1 MNYLKNYQT
10 QEKKAVSPVQF
21 KLNSTDNKV
30 SEMTVFN
37 SQEVDTKKQPM
48 FFGQPL
54 GIQRY
59 DSYKYPIFDKL
70 TTQQL
75 GYFWRPEEVSLQKDR
90 SDYQTLRPEQK
101 HIFTSNLKY
110 QVMLDSVQGRGPGM
124 AFAPYCSLPELE
136 ACMKVWEF
144 MEMIHSRSYTY
155 IIKNVYSNP
164 SDVFDT
170 ILRDDKI
177 MERAHSV
184 TESYNDFINSAQQYG
199 TSNDWMYAMEQVP
212 YAQEQRHEL
221 KRKLFRAVANV
232 NILEGIRFYV
242 SFACSF
248 AFGEL
253 KLMEGSAKI
262 ISLIARD
269 ENQHLVITQNILNK
283 WKEGD
288 DPEMQK
294 IAKEEEPWIYKT
306 FEQAVNQE
314 KLWAEYLFKDGSM
327 IGLNDKLLQQYVE
340 WIANRRLR
348 AIGLK
353 PLYDIPAKNNPL
365 PWTEHWISSKG
376 LQVAPQETE
385 VESYIVGG
393 IKHDVTENTFAGFQ
407 L

>member
-1 MNYLKNYQT
+1 V
-10 QEKKAVSPVQF
+10 EG
-21 KLNSTDNKV
+21 
-30 SEMTVFN
+30 MTVFN
-37 SQEVDTKKQPM
+37 TKDVDTKKQPM

-54 GIQRY
+54 GVQRY
-59 DSYKYPIFDKL
+59 DGSKYPVFEKL
-70 TTQQL
+70 TQQQL

-90 SDYQTLRPEQK
+90 GDYQHLRPEQK

-110 QVMLDSVQGRGPGM
+110 QIMLDSVQGRGPGM
-124 AFAPYCSLPELE
+124 AFTPYCSLPELE

-155 IIKNVYSNP
+155 IIKNVYPDP
-164 SDVFDT
+164 SEVFDT
-170 ILRDDKI
+170 IIEDERIL
-177 MERAHSV
+177 ERAESV
-184 TESYNDFINSAQQYG
+184 TNSYNDFIHSAQEYG
-199 TSNDWMYAMEQVP
+199 NSTTWQF
-212 YAQEQRHEL
+212 AQEGVANAKYDRYEL
-221 KRKLFRAVANV
+221 KRKLYRAVANV

-283 WKEGD
+283 WREGD
-288 DPEMQK
+288 DSEMQQ
-294 IAKEEEPWIYKT
+294 ISRQEEENIIKMFQKT
-306 FEQAVNQE
+306 VDEE
-314 KLWAEYLFKDGSM
+314 KRWAEYLFKDGSM
-327 IGLNDKLLQQYVE
+327 IGLNDKLLSQYVE
-340 WIANRRLR
+340 WVANRRMK

-353 PLYDIPAKNNPL
+353 PIYDISAKNNPL

-385 VESYIVGG
+385 VESYVVGG
-393 IKHDVTENTFAGFQ
+393 IKQDVQKDTFAGFQ

>member
-1 MNYLKNYQT
+1 MN
-10 QEKKAVSPVQF
+10 PVQF
-21 KLNSTDNKV
+21 KISSTEEQTQIKG
-30 SEMTVFN
+30 MTVFN
-37 SQEVDTKKQPM
+37 TEQVNTKKQPM
-48 FFGQPL
+48 FFGKPL

-59 DSYKYPIFDKL
+59 DSYKYPIFEKL

-90 SDYQTLRPEQK
+90 GDYQSLRPEQK

-170 ILRDDKI
+170 ILKEDRI
-177 MERAHSV
+177 MERAVSV
-184 TESYNDFINSAQQYG
+184 TQAYNDFINHAHRYDNSD
-199 TSNDWMYAMEQVP
+199 DWIHALEQVP
-212 YAQEQRHEL
+212 NALEGRYEL
-221 KRKLFRAVANV
+221 KRKLYRAVANV

-269 ENQHLVITQNILNK
+269 ENQHLAITQNILKK
-283 WKEGD
+283 WREGD
-288 DPEMQK
+288 DPEMKK
-294 IAKEEEPWIYKT
+294 IFEEEEQWLIST
-306 FEQAVNQE
+306 FENCVNQE

-340 WIANRRLR
+340 WIANRRMK

-353 PLYDIPAKNNPL
+353 PIYDIPAKNNPL

-393 IKHDVTENTFAGFQ
+393 IKQDVTENTFAGFS

>member
-1 MNYLKNYQT
+1 M
-10 QEKKAVSPVQF
+10 
-21 KLNSTDNKV
+21 DG
-30 SEMTVFN
+30 MTVFN
-37 SQEVDTKKQPM
+37 TQEIDYKKQPM

-54 GIQRY
+54 GVQRY

-70 TTQQL
+70 TQQQL

-90 SDYQTLRPEQK
+90 ADYAHLRPEQK

-110 QVMLDSVQGRGPGM
+110 QIMLDSVQGRGPGM
-124 AFAPYCSLPELE
+124 AFIPYCSLPELE
-136 ACMKVWEF
+136 ACMTVWEF

-155 IIKNVYSNP
+155 IIKNVYSDP
-164 SDVFDT
+164 SEVFDS
-170 ILRDDKI
+170 ILNNEKI
-177 MERAHSV
+177 LERASSV
-184 TESYNDFINSAQQYG
+184 THAYDDFINSAQNYG
-199 TSNDWMYAMEQVP
+199 SSNLWVHAVEGVP
-212 YAQEQRHEL
+212 SAKDERLEL
-221 KRKLFRAVANV
+221 KRKLYRAITTV

-283 WKEGD
+283 WREGD
-288 DPEMQK
+288 DPDMQK
-294 IAKEEEPWIYKT
+294 IAREEEEWVISA
-306 FEQAVNQE
+306 FEKCVNEE
-314 KLWAEYLFKDGSM
+314 KRWAEYLFKTGSM
-327 IGLNDKLLQQYVE
+327 IGLNDKLLWSYVE
-340 WIANRRLR
+340 WIANRRMKS
-348 AIGLK
+348 IGIK
-353 PLYDIPAKNNPL
+353 PIYDIPAKNNPL

-385 VESYIVGG
+385 VESYVVGG
-393 IKHDVTENTFAGFQ
+393 IKQDMKNDTFSGFK

>member
-1 MNYLKNYQT
+1 MN
-10 QEKKAVSPVQF
+10 PVQF
-21 KLNSTDNKV
+21 KVSTDINTPKTV
-30 SEMTVFN
+30 TGMTVFN
-37 SQEVDTKKQPM
+37 ANQTDVKKQPM
-48 FFGQPL
+48 FFGAPL
-54 GIQRY
+54 GLQRY
-59 DSYKYPIFDKL
+59 DQYKYPVFDKL

-90 SDYQTLRPEQK
+90 SDYHTLRPEQK

-136 ACMKVWEF
+136 ACMNVWEF

-155 IIKNVYSNP
+155 IIKNVYPQP
-164 SDVFDT
+164 SEVFDK
-170 ILRDDKI
+170 ILTDDRI
-177 MERAHSV
+177 LERSRTV
-184 TESYNDFINSAQQYG
+184 TESYDDFINSAQEYG
-199 TSNDWMYAMEQVP
+199 SGPRWRQVLEQVP
-212 YAQEQRHEL
+212 SAEYDLYEL
-221 KRKLFRAVANV
+221 KRKLYRAVANV

-283 WKEGD
+283 WRDGD
-288 DPEMQK
+288 DPDMLK
-294 IAKEEEPWIYKT
+294 IAKEEEQWVYEM
-306 FEQAVNQE
+306 FRRAVNEE
-314 KLWAEYLFKDGSM
+314 KRWAEYLFKDGSM
-327 IGLNDKLLQQYVE
+327 IGLNDKLLSQYVE
-340 WIANRRLR
+340 WIANRRLK
-348 AIGLK
+348 AIGLA
-353 PLYDIPAKNNPL
+353 PQYDIAAKNNPL
-365 PWTEHWISSKG
+365 PWTQHWISSKG

-385 VESYIVGG
+385 VESYVVGG
-393 IKHDVTENTFAGFQ
+393 IKQDVKKDTFSGFK